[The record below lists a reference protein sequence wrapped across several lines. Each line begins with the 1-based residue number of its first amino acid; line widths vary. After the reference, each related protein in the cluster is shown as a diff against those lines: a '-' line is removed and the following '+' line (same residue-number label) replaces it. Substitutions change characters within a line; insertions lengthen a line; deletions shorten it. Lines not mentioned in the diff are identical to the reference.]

1 MQEEV
6 QEALVEVR
14 EMRIWV
20 MEVALA
26 KKGRVALRG
35 KTSPA
40 EYLAFL
46 SVKYDVDADVFYNA
60 LVSAGENRRSSCGNL
75 SIECRDKQK
84 NKMVLLITM
93 GSKVVAQFPVL
104 EEFLLRQGNPIKDVE
119 SFDALCRREIG
130 KGRGSELLLIKDLRV
145 GMKGVNLKAEVL
157 DITKPTFVVTRFG
170 NHASV
175 ANALISDDTG
185 KIRLCLWNEQIN
197 QVSVGDVV
205 QIENA
210 RISTFRGERQ
220 LRVGRNGSVRVAQG
234 VVAN

>member
-1 MQEEV
+1 
-6 QEALVEVR
+6 
-14 EMRIWV
+14 
-20 MEVALA
+20 METALA
-26 KKGRVALRG
+26 KKGRIALRS

-46 SVKYDVDADVFYNA
+46 SAKYDVDADVFFNA
-60 LVSAGENRRSSCGNL
+60 LVSAGENRRSTCGNL

-84 NKMVLLITM
+84 DRLVLLITT
-93 GSKVVAQFPVL
+93 GSRVVAQFPVL

-119 SFDALCRREIG
+119 SFDLLYRHETG
-130 KGRGSELLLIKDLRV
+130 KGRGSELLPIRDLRV
-145 GMKGVNLKAEVL
+145 GMKGVNLKAEVV

-175 ANALISDDTG
+175 ANALISDETG
-185 KIRLCLWNEQIN
+185 KIKLCLWNEQIK
-197 QVSVGDVV
+197 QVSVGDLV

-210 RISTFRGERQ
+210 RISTFRGEKQ
-220 LRVGRNGSVRVAQG
+220 LRIGKNGTVRVAQD